1 MEYRAPQDTNMASWV
16 DIAMEFGDFRQIN
29 GVLVP
34 FAITTYEDGI
44 AVSLLSVDSV
54 QFNVGVAPSEF
65 DLLGGGQ

>member
-1 MEYRAPQDTNMASWV
+1 
-16 DIAMEFGDFRQIN
+16 MEFGDFRQIN